1 MLRWITQHR
10 RWITSAIATTMLLA
24 SGGLAATDSAAK
36 PSAMPGMSMSK
47 DTAKKDTTKVD
58 STKKD
63 TAAAAAAPVAAV
75 PSDEAGPGAESAVPL
90 APIDPGPELDS
101 LEHRAW
107 RAFLSKH
114 ARVARKLEADLLA
127 RSDLPLAEFDVLFQ
141 LALSDE
147 HRLRMN
153 ELADRVVLSRAGITR
168 LVDRLVA
175 DGLVTRLR
183 CASDARGYFAVLTAR
198 QAGSAEL
205 GLCPRRP
212 GRRARLTGGAIV
224 RPCQRGARSLTL
236 PAGMSRSPIPT
247 RSTFPGRATPRATW
261 SPITWPWPTA
271 RCGGPADGPWPLSV
285 TSTAPRASSS
295 SRSVRP
301 SRGPSG
307 CELSSWRSHPVEPP
321 TR

>member
-1 MLRWITQHR
+1 MDNDVQVGNTDELRTAAAAAEVPAAAAAAAPAAADAR
-10 RWITSAIATTMLLA
+10 PAPADSGTS
-24 SGGLAATDSAAK
+24 
-36 PSAMPGMSMSK
+36 
-47 DTAKKDTTKVD
+47 
-58 STKKD
+58 
-63 TAAAAAAPVAAV
+63 AAAAAPVAAV

-183 CASDARGYFAVLTAR
+183 CASDARGYFAVLTD
-198 QAGSAEL
+198 G
-205 GLCPRRP
+205 
-212 GRRARLTGGAIV
+212 GRTRLDEV
-224 RPCQRGARSLTL
+224 RPAHLTAVKRYFL
-236 PAGMSRSPIPT
+236 ESFSRAEMETLADLLERTVPT
-247 RSTFPGRATPRATW
+247 
-261 SPITWPWPTA
+261 
-271 RCGGPADGPWPLSV
+271 
-285 TSTAPRASSS
+285 
-295 SRSVRP
+295 
-301 SRGPSG
+301 
-307 CELSSWRSHPVEPP
+307 E
-321 TR
+321 